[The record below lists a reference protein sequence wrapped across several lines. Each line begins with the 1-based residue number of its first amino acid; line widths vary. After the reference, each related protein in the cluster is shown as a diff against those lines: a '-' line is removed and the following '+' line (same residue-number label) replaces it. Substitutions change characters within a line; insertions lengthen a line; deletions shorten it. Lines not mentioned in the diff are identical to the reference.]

1 MDPHLQRLHDAIRSV
16 VTTLNSEE
24 LTRHPPGKWSAGEI
38 FEHLYLTYTGSV
50 KGLSRTL
57 ESGVTGKRPSLKQ
70 RVMAFAV
77 LEIGY
82 FPEGVQA
89 PAFTRPKGSALQSVL
104 TEIGPKIVELDAIMV
119 DCEAKFGPRAKI
131 FDHPFL
137 GPFSVAQWR
146 KFHLRHGM
154 HHLKQIERL
163 RKLTPASLSKN

>member
-1 MDPHLQRLHDAIRSV
+1 MDPHLHRLHDAIHSV
-16 VTTLNSEE
+16 VTTLNSEG
-24 LTRHPPGKWSAGEI
+24 LTWRPPGKWSAGEI
-38 FEHLYLTYTGSV
+38 LEHLYLTYTSSV
-50 KGLSRTL
+50 KGFSRTL

-77 LEIGY
+77 LELGY

-104 TEIGPKIVELDAIMV
+104 AEIGPKIVEMDAIMR
-119 DCEAKFGPRAKI
+119 DCEAKFGSQPRI
-131 FDHPFL
+131 LEHPFL
-137 GPFSVAQWR
+137 GAFSVAQWR

-163 RKLTPASLSKN
+163 RKLMPV